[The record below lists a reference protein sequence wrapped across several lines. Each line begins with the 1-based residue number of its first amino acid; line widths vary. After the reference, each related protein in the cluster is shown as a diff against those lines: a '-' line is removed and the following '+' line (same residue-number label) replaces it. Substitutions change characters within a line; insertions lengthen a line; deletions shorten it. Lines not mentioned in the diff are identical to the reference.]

1 MKNSE
6 QVLIDTVN
14 TINDCYDSSKIEQIN
29 ISKYA
34 TVLTSIP
41 DFYKNNRLD
50 SIASNYIAPS
60 SISVDNPEY
69 NVKFISDGT
78 EYAKLEFNPAKIQ
91 SSIYEYEVF
100 AMLETMKQIIIDS
113 LGVSKEFF
121 DNAYNTNKEQIQQ
134 KYDDLVTTT
143 QVTNELLR

>member
-1 MKNSE
+1 MINSE
-6 QVLIDTVN
+6 QVLIDGVNTVN
-14 TINDCYDSSKIEQIN
+14 DFYDSSKNAQIN
-29 ISKYA
+29 ISKHA
-34 TVLTSIP
+34 TALKSIP
-41 DFYKNNRLD
+41 NSYMSRLD
-50 SIASNYIAPS
+50 SIASNFISPS
-60 SISVDNPEY
+60 SISVNNPEY

-121 DNAYNTNKEQIQQ
+121 DNVYNANKEQIQQ
-134 KYDDLVTTT
+134 KYDDLVTTM

>member
-6 QVLIDTVN
+6 QVLIDAVNTVN
-14 TINDCYDSSKIEQIN
+14 DFYDSSKNAQIN
-29 ISKYA
+29 ISKHA
-34 TVLTSIP
+34 AALTSISNS
-41 DFYKNNRLD
+41 YASRLD
-50 SIASNYIAPS
+50 SIASRYIAPS
-60 SISVDNPEY
+60 SISIDNPEY
-69 NVKFISDGT
+69 NVKFISDGN

-113 LGVSKEFF
+113 LGVSQEFF
-121 DNAYNTNKEQIQQ
+121 DNVYNTNKEQIQQ

-143 QVTNELLR
+143 RVTNELLR

>member
-6 QVLIDTVN
+6 QVLIDAVNTVN
-14 TINDCYDSSKIEQIN
+14 DFYDSSKIEQIN
-29 ISKYA
+29 ISKHA
-34 TVLTSIP
+34 AALTSISNS
-41 DFYKNNRLD
+41 YTNRLD
-50 SIASNYIAPS
+50 SMASRYIAPS
-60 SISVDNPEY
+60 SISIDNPEY

-100 AMLETMKQIIIDS
+100 AMLETTKQIIIDS
-113 LGVSKEFF
+113 LGVSQEFF
-121 DNAYNTNKEQIQQ
+121 DNVYNTNKEQIQQ

-143 QVTNELLR
+143 RVTNELLR